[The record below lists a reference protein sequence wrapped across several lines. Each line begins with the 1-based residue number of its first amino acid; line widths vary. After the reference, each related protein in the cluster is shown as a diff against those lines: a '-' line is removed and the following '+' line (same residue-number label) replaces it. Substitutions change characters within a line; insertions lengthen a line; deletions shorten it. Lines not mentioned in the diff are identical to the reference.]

1 MTGAS
6 PERREAYRI
15 RQLHQYLDEA
25 ATRRPGPGPWVE
37 RAACRDS
44 DPELFFPVTG
54 HETPAYARQVEQARQ
69 VCRRCPVLDE
79 CRTWALDH
87 LPYGVAGGLTADGR
101 AHYRRQRRDMDQLTG
116 RST

>member
-1 MTGAS
+1 MTRTAEDR
-6 PERREAYRI
+6 ERR
-15 RQLHQYLDEA
+15 QLRYLQQRLDEA
-25 ATRRPGPGPWVE
+25 AARHPGPGPWAE
-37 RAACRDS
+37 RAACRDV

-54 HETPAYARQVEQARQ
+54 LETPAYARQVQQARQ

-116 RST
+116 GSI